1 MDSKK
6 TIVRVYNTITGIYEE
21 IEVSKTIAS
30 ILNKYDRKERY
41 LTKDLKVE
49 QPIKKED
56 GTTFYRPSREISL
69 NLIEEESEIEFA
81 AFYDLQK
88 VATLHIDLEKA
99 LHQLTTEEKEIV
111 QFLYFQ
117 DKTQK
122 SIGEKM
128 GVSQQMINK
137 KNKKILK
144 KLKIFLE
151 NGC

>member
-6 TIVRVYNTITGIYEE
+6 SIVRVYNTITGLYED
-21 IEVSKTIAS
+21 IEVSETIAS

-41 LTKDLKVE
+41 QTEDLKVE
-49 QPIKKED
+49 QSIKKED
-56 GTTFYRPSREISL
+56 GTTIYRPSREISL
-69 NLIEEESEIEFA
+69 NLIEDESEIEFA
-81 AFYDLQK
+81 AFFDLQE
-88 VATLHIDLEKA
+88 VATLHIDLENA

-111 QFLYFQ
+111 QFLYYQ

-122 SIGEKM
+122 DIGKRI
-128 GVSQQMINK
+128 GVTQQMIYK

-144 KLKIFLE
+144 KLKFFLE

>member
-6 TIVRVYNTITGIYEE
+6 SIVRVYNTITGIYEE
-21 IEVSKTIAS
+21 IEVSETIAS

-41 LTKDLKVE
+41 LTEDLKVE
-49 QPIKKED
+49 QPIKKKD

-69 NLIEEESEIEFA
+69 NLIEDESEIEFA
-81 AFYDLQK
+81 AFYDLQE

-99 LHQLTTEEKEIV
+99 FHQLTTEEKEIV
-111 QFLYFQ
+111 QLLYYQ

-122 SIGEKM
+122 SVSKKM
-128 GVSQQMINK
+128 CVTQQMINK
-137 KNKKILK
+137 RNKKILK
-144 KLKIFLE
+144 KLKFFLE